1 MSFENPTQTPES
13 PTTTPAAIVELPPR
27 IAEANAQSDATRKAE
42 QEAKLADARERA
54 EAVARSIDASRPE
67 GMPSTLPTGEKKADG
82 FLGAS
87 NHNTRSGIRIDTH
100 A

>member
-13 PTTTPAAIVELPPR
+13 QKTPSAMIELPPH
-27 IAEANAQSDATRKAE
+27 IAEANAQSDAARKAE
-42 QEAKLADARERA
+42 QDARLADARERA
-54 EAVARSIDASRPE
+54 EAIARSIDASRPE
-67 GMPSTLPTGEKKADG
+67 GMPSTLPTGEKKPDS

-87 NHNTRSGIRIDTH
+87 TVNSHSGIRIDTH